1 MNHKYTLPGWT
12 YPRSGRIGRLAY
24 FATVTV
30 VALFVFSLA
39 YVYVEEPPFWKPG
52 PPHAPLDDMDT
63 GSAHIMVSPGSSHVE
78 PEPSPLPPL
87 SSLPRPPLGSS
98 TGSSHNTTSSEDD
111 LAAAVSS
118 LHKPEGL
125 RVVGIIFYGR
135 RDRSSILECYLRQ
148 NLVSS
153 GGWLDEVIFAA
164 NTDNKEDL
172 AWLDR
177 VADASGGDYKVVRME
192 EKGYGNVYEASFKER
207 NTIYVKID
215 DDVVFIDPQAIP
227 KAVTTLINNPN
238 ALMISANVVN
248 SPALGWWHYHSDVA
262 RSYKPELAPNETAL
276 ASRGN
281 GAWKTSELPTWSG
294 DHDLDFTNFEKFP
307 SYFNVDKP
315 EDIPKHRWLPTRN
328 ETDMYTT
335 SIAATNAEGGPH
347 LTQWEI
353 GAQNHYGFFEH
364 LENNEL
370 GKYFLSKDYGKGTI
384 WNMRGYRLSI
394 NFIVMH
400 GSDVLD
406 YMDIITGHP
415 QGDDEHQLTVEMPRL
430 LRRPVLV
437 ESQSIVSHFSYGP
450 QRWLH
455 KTDIM
460 ERYFNYANDNVCPE
474 QSLIDPLNP
483 DKTWKSPSNPAT
495 SPQSSPSSASTTK
508 PPLSS
513 RFFVRRSLEDN
524 Q

>member
-1 MNHKYTLPGWT
+1 MNSKYSLPGWT

-24 FATVTV
+24 FATVSV

-39 YVYVEEPPFWKPG
+39 YVYVEEPPFWRPG
-52 PPHAPLDDMDT
+52 PPHPPLDDLDT
-63 GSAHIMVSPGSSHVE
+63 GSARIMVSPGSSHVEHVE

-87 SSLPRPPLGSS
+87 SSLPRPALGS
-98 TGSSHNTTSSEDD
+98 TTHDTTHDTTSSEDD
-111 LAAAVSS
+111 LVSAVSS

-125 RVVGIIFYGR
+125 RVVGVIFYGR

-172 AWLDR
+172 AWLNR
-177 VADASGGDYKVVRME
+177 VADASGGDYKVVPME

-238 ALMISANVVN
+238 ALMISANVIN
-248 SPALGWWHYHSDVA
+248 SPALGWWHYHSDA
-262 RSYKPELAPNETAL
+262 PRSYKPELEPNETAL
-276 ASRGN
+276 ATRGN
-281 GAWKTSELPTWSG
+281 GAWKTSELPTWTGNHS
-294 DHDLDFTNFEKFP
+294 LDFTKFENFTD
-307 SYFNVDKP
+307 YFNVDKP

-328 ETDMYTT
+328 ETDMYTS
-335 SIAATNAEGGPH
+335 SIAATDAHGGPH

-353 GAQNHYGFFEH
+353 GAQNHYAFLEH

-384 WNMRGYRLSI
+384 WHMRGNRLSI
-394 NFIVMH
+394 NFIVMR

-406 YMDIITGHP
+406 YMDMITGHP

-430 LRRPVLV
+430 LRRRK
-437 ESQSIVSHFSYGP
+437 SS
-450 QRWLH
+450 
-455 KTDIM
+455 T
-460 ERYFNYANDNVCPE
+460 
-474 QSLIDPLNP
+474 P
-483 DKTWKSPSNPAT
+483 D
-495 SPQSSPSSASTTK
+495 
-508 PPLSS
+508 
-513 RFFVRRSLEDN
+513 
-524 Q
+524 